1 MRFFSFVIKASEW
14 LVWWDEILQLF
25 SAVLQSYWSASSQ
38 YFFVV
43 LKLTTHFSWLSTLL
57 QEKNIL
63 PKLKRLKGLG
73 KETDTTEYKMKKI
86 TE

>member
-1 MRFFSFVIKASEW
+1 MKFYNYS
-14 LVWWDEILQLF
+14 
-25 SAVLQSYWSASSQ
+25 VLQSYWSASSQ
-38 YFFVV
+38 YFFAV